1 MQKLQ
6 IDSTGSLAKTLLDI
20 FNTKDW
26 TNLGAKLRIILTDKD
41 EWDLL
46 QKVFT
51 ATVDCQIKDD
61 PAGKK
66 MRQYKTAV
74 KKVAGKRG
82 KRAQELEIPPK
93 PDIAISQV
101 EKTLYCK
108 IEKRQRMKLLQQ
120 LAEGNASWKSVYQQ
134 CTAAKKM
141 AKGLRWVAAALGFET
156 FEEVP
161 SHDLC

>member
-61 PAGKK
+61 PEDA
-66 MRQYKTAV
+66 TV
-74 KKVAGKRG
+74 
-82 KRAQELEIPPK
+82 
-93 PDIAISQV
+93 
-101 EKTLYCK
+101 
-108 IEKRQRMKLLQQ
+108 
-120 LAEGNASWKSVYQQ
+120 
-134 CTAAKKM
+134 
-141 AKGLRWVAAALGFET
+141 
-156 FEEVP
+156 
-161 SHDLC
+161 